1 MPSTGGGII
10 CLILGGYS
18 LGSWW
23 LEMFSDCKYAQFC
36 RRSAEATRFNLGR
49 NTTALVKPALG
60 AVFLIGGT
68 MNFLQSA
75 NQPLLRAAG
84 LVLSLPC
91 VLLLVVALVG
101 MIPFS
106 LPDRM
111 YPEFQLEKRRRLA
124 AESAENTELT
134 GSAPASASRG
144 EQQRTPSD
152 STTTFTIQKRFR
164 APARRRRT
172 GRRRKGPL

>member
-1 MPSTGGGII
+1 MAFTANPTGNIA
-10 CLILGGYS
+10 L
-18 LGSWW
+18 
-23 LEMFSDCKYAQFC
+23 SDAFADVQLPTIEVPGPPVLLF
-36 RRSAEATRFNLGR
+36 L
-49 NTTALVKPALG
+49 ALLTLASG
-60 AVFLIGGT
+60 AVFLIGGI

-75 NQPLLRAAG
+75 DQSLLRAAG

-101 MIPFS
+101 IIPFS

-134 GSAPASASRG
+134 GSAPASASGG

-152 STTTFTIQKRFR
+152 STTTFAIPKTFPRSR
-164 APARRRRT
+164 AT
-172 GRRRKGPL
+172 KGREIGRASCRERV